1 MSRPPCC
8 EVEILIKIRSSLL
21 TLSIRPS
28 PSFDQTHS
36 HINLTVLFALRMFS
50 NTFIAVALAAFTTA
64 NPLLARTDAPQCSTG
79 TINCCNSVQDVKSA
93 KGSLIAALLSLDV
106 AELTGAIGLGCTA
119 LVGGAQWFVLFS

>member
-1 MSRPPCC
+1 M
-8 EVEILIKIRSSLL
+8 L
-21 TLSIRPS
+21 
-28 PSFDQTHS
+28 
-36 HINLTVLFALRMFS
+36 S

-64 NPLLARTDAPQCSTG
+64 TPLLARTDAPQCSTG

-119 LVGGAQWFVLFS
+119 LVGGAQCTQQTVCCEGDKFSGLVNVGCTPINVGL